1 MPLRCGKKNVG
12 RNIGELRRSG
22 YPQRQAVAIA
32 MSHMR
37 RCASGKISR
46 RTGRS
51 KNRPM
56 KGFRKCVISMLVKH
70 FSANKT
76 RTTSAVVNGRRSFAH
91 IVKRCQAKYT

>member
-1 MPLRCGKKNVG
+1 MPLRCGKKSVG

-32 MSHMR
+32 LSHQR

-51 KNRPM
+51 KSRPM
-56 KGFRKCVISMLVKH
+56 KGFKKCVLGAISRAIMTPRGARKA
-70 FSANKT
+70 FSK
-76 RTTSAVVNGRRSFAH
+76 AVSV
-91 IVKRCQAKYT
+91 CQKKYT